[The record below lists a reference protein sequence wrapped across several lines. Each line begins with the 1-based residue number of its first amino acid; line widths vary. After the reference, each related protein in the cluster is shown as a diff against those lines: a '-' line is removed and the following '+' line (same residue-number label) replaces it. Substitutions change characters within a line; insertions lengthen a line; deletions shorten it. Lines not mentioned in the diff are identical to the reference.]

1 MQTADPQTIDSASV
15 NATDMLPA
23 QHTYFG
29 YSGSLTTPPCSEGVK
44 WMLLTTPITLSVEQI
59 EKFAGVF
66 ELDAR
71 PTQPLNGRDVT
82 ADSGSDS

>member
-1 MQTADPQTIDSASV
+1 MADPQTMDGVMV
-15 NATDMLPA
+15 NAADMLPA
-23 QHTYFG
+23 AHEYFG

-59 EKFAGVF
+59 EKFAGAF

-71 PTQPLNGRDVT
+71 PTQPLNGRDVA
-82 ADSGSDS
+82 ADSGADS